1 MGREKRKVKPPIRAS
16 GPKER
21 RRRNQK
27 FLSDHPA
34 PAPAPQ
40 GLVARPTLPKSRHHT
55 YFEFVENTDKKEKIL
70 QVKETEDKIPP
81 PGFEFVPIGNPGLTK
96 ACKDLSREKD
106 AMIFVVSPVTTNNS
120 LSQQVNRLGHHVRQT
135 IVEEAKATIA
145 DLPESGAAT
154 PDGNPEPIPEI
165 QAEYHAQA
173 DAALRDLF
181 PRIPN
186 TDREIIIQHAFTRVS
201 ISNNRLFL
209 CSLTNRNTSQRATT
223 KGEQPVGFCGHIP
236 LARRVQLAVLAHI
249 RHNHT
254 RYEELLKEAGWQA
267 ARKTVETLCLDI
279 LVKWRGD
286 EETGRDQLDEILREV
301 VVISDS
307 EDDSSDE
314 EMVDDSSIDGDGD
327 VSPSSVLISTK
338 PTTATVPQMAAVEQ
352 PGSPGPT
359 TLAEGRTARAKEKAP
374 ARSMD
379 HVQKTNRKNQRGFKR
394 YRAAWQQAILRNRGA
409 DDDRSGFIA
418 GGVGEYNPRHPQ
430 MPARQLEAHQS
441 TTYNGSQV
449 ERAAPSIGFTVNSGL
464 PPMESQ
470 PYTRPVATPPLYAN
484 QSTEIQASRD
494 ALSSSVYEFSGESPS
509 TLRMMSPI
517 TKRLGDMA
525 VPSIEPAPSETVMQP
540 AFVRAVPPRQQDHLD
555 PLPSRP
561 PLFHTIRSMSP
572 MDSEIR
578 NSPDQGDRRIISD
591 YPAERSFQANSFAL
605 DAPTYVPQERVD
617 YSFISGAP
625 SYARPALQGWSRPY
639 EHPIWADPPRGDRI
653 IVNASR
659 PGTRTNPI
667 LMEDRGGFFER
678 VALPLEPR
686 VFTHQ
691 KEDSLTL
698 HSEPY
703 RATGS
708 YLVSSERDARILRN
722 NRGHDSIEVMPI
734 NRPGAL
740 HNSHHSE
747 RFYGHQPQLYQS
759 SVPEE
764 SDIRDVESRDRA
776 GHCVAGRYW
785 PAQEVRRYPQMDAPL
800 QNHQPSYRSH
810 QGKRPAAD
818 DHYQNA
824 SRGRRRVRPSDDVIV
839 LE

>member
-40 GLVARPTLPKSRHHT
+40 GLVAKPTLPKSRHHT
-55 YFEFVENTDKKEKIL
+55 YFEFVENIDKKDKIL
-70 QVKETEDKIPP
+70 QVKETKDKIPP
-81 PGFEFVPIGNPGLTK
+81 PGYEFVPIGNPRLTK

-106 AMIFVVSPVTTNNS
+106 ILIFVVSPVTTSS
-120 LSQQVNRLGHHVRQT
+120 LSQQINRLGHHIREA

-154 PDGNPEPIPEI
+154 PDGNPEPIPEAP
-165 QAEYHAQA
+165 AEYHAQA
-173 DAALRDLF
+173 DAALIDLF

-186 TDREIIIQHAFTRVS
+186 FDREVIIQHAFTR
-201 ISNNRLFL
+201 
-209 CSLTNRNTSQRATT
+209 RANT
-223 KGEQPVGFCGHIP
+223 KGELPVGFSGDIP

-254 RYEELLKEAGWQA
+254 RYDELLKEAGWRA
-267 ARKTVETLCLDI
+267 ARKAVETLCLDI

-314 EMVDDSSIDGDGD
+314 ETLDYSSIDGDGD
-327 VSPSSVLISTK
+327 GSPSSVLISTK
-338 PTTATVPQMAAVEQ
+338 PTTATVLPQMAAVEQ

-359 TLAEGRTARAKEKAP
+359 TLTEGRTARAQAKAP
-374 ARSMD
+374 ARPMD
-379 HVQKTNRKNQRGFKR
+379 HVQKTDRKNQRGFKR
-394 YRAAWQQAILRNRGA
+394 YHAAWQEAILRNRGA

-441 TTYNGSQV
+441 TTYDGSQV
-449 ERAAPSIGFTVNSGL
+449 ERAAPSIGFTVSSGL

-470 PYTRPVATPPLYAN
+470 SYTRPVATLPLYAN
-484 QSTEIQASRD
+484 QRTEIQASRD

-509 TLRMMSPI
+509 SLRMMSPI

-525 VPSIEPAPSETVMQP
+525 VPSIEPASSETVMQP

-555 PLPSRP
+555 PLSSQP

-572 MDSEIR
+572 MDSDIR
-578 NSPDQGDRRIISD
+578 NSPDRGDRRIISD
-591 YPAERSFQANSFAL
+591 YPGERGFQTSSFAL
-605 DAPTYVPQERVD
+605 DAPTYVPQERID
-617 YSFISGAP
+617 YSFIPGP
-625 SYARPALQGWSRPY
+625 SHARPALQGWSRPY
-639 EHPIWADPPRGDRI
+639 EHPIWANPPRGDRI

-686 VFTHQ
+686 VFAHQ
-691 KEDSLTL
+691 KEDSPTL

-708 YLVSSERDARILRN
+708 YLVSSETDARILRN
-722 NRGHDSIEVMPI
+722 DRGNDCIEVMPM
-734 NRPGAL
+734 NRPGGL

-747 RFYGHQPQLYQS
+747 RFYGHQPRLHQS

-776 GHCVAGRYW
+776 GHYVAGRYW

-810 QGKRPAAD
+810 HGKRPAVD

>member
-16 GPKER
+16 GFKDK
-21 RRRNQK
+21 RRRNQR
-27 FLSDHPA
+27 FQSDHLA

-40 GLVARPTLPKSRHHT
+40 GVLAKPTLPKSRHHT

-120 LSQQVNRLGHHVRQT
+120 LSQQVNRLGHHIRQT

-145 DLPESGAAT
+145 DLPESGPAT
-154 PDGNPEPIPEI
+154 PDGNPEPIPET

-186 TDREIIIQHAFTRVS
+186 TDRQIIIEHAFTRVS
-201 ISNNRLFL
+201 ISNNRHFL
-209 CSLTNRNTSQRATT
+209 CSLTNRNTSQRANT
-223 KGEQPVGFCGHIP
+223 KGELPVGFSGDIP

-249 RHNHT
+249 RHTHT
-254 RYEELLKEAGWQA
+254 RYDELLKQAGWQA
-267 ARKTVETLCLDI
+267 ARKAVETLCLDI

-314 EMVDDSSIDGDGD
+314 ETMDDSSTDGDG
-327 VSPSSVLISTK
+327 SPSSVLISTK
-338 PTTATVPQMAAVEQ
+338 PTTATVLPQMAVVEQ

-359 TLAEGRTARAKEKAP
+359 TLAEGRTARAKGKAP
-374 ARSMD
+374 ARPVD
-379 HVQKTNRKNQRGFKR
+379 HVQKTDRNDKRGFKR
-394 YRAAWQQAILRNRGA
+394 YHQIWKEAILRNRGA
-409 DDDRSGFIA
+409 DDDRNGFIV
-418 GGVGEYNPRHPQ
+418 GGVSEYNPRHPQ

-441 TTYNGSQV
+441 TTYDGSQV
-449 ERAAPSIGFTVNSGL
+449 ERAAHSIGFTVSSGL
-464 PPMESQ
+464 PPMDSQ
-470 PYTRPVATPPLYAN
+470 SYTRPVATPPLYAN

-494 ALSSSVYEFSGESPS
+494 ALSSSVYEFSAKSPS
-509 TLRMMSPI
+509 SLRMMSPI

-525 VPSIEPAPSETVMQP
+525 VPSTEPASSEMVMQP
-540 AFVRAVPPRQQDHLD
+540 AFVRAVPPRQQGHLD
-555 PLPSRP
+555 PLPSRPP

-578 NSPDQGDRRIISD
+578 NSLDRGDRRIISD
-591 YPAERSFQANSFAL
+591 YPVERRFQPNSFAL
-605 DAPTYVPQERVD
+605 DAPIYVPQERVD
-617 YSFISGAP
+617 YSFISGGP
-625 SYARPALQGWSRPY
+625 SHARPALQGWSRPY
-639 EHPIWADPPRGDRI
+639 EHPIWADPPRDDRI
-653 IVNASR
+653 IANPPR
-659 PGTRTNPI
+659 PGTRTNPV
-667 LMEDRGGFFER
+667 LMEDRDGFIER
-678 VALPLEPR
+678 VALPPESR
-686 VFTHQ
+686 VLTHQ
-691 KEDSLTL
+691 KEDSLTF

-708 YLVSSERDARILRN
+708 HLVSSERDARTPRD
-722 NRGHDSIEVMPI
+722 NRGNDGIEVMPI
-734 NRPGAL
+734 NWPGAL
-740 HNSHHSE
+740 HNSHHSA
-747 RFYGHQPQLYQS
+747 RFYGHQPQLYQP

-764 SDIRDVESRDRA
+764 SDIRDVETRDRA

-785 PAQEVRRYPQMDAPL
+785 PAQEV
-800 QNHQPSYRSH
+800 
-810 QGKRPAAD
+810 
-818 DHYQNA
+818 
-824 SRGRRRVRPSDDVIV
+824 
-839 LE
+839 